1 MSQPSVLDVL
11 AALFTAAREP
21 EPALEHFGPCDRI
34 APELEAEAG
43 P

>member
-1 MSQPSVLDVL
+1 MSLPSVLDVF
-11 AALFTAAREP
+11 AALFTARQEP
-21 EPALEHFGPCDRI
+21 ESALEHFGPCDRI